1 MAGVRVVA
9 LRRVAHG
16 LWALVVGVTLTA
28 CDDGRIRLVVRTEL
42 PEEARDQVE
51 AAFEEANPDVDL
63 RFSVREDGET
73 ASELRGDADVSYAV
87 WWGGPS
93 SSLEELTRAGRLAGW
108 TPWASSPFVVVFDR
122 DSVALVSAPEDWIDV
137 LHHGWFEELL
147 LPDPTEARSGAAFA
161 FGAVAKSTRTEGQSY
176 IGFEWLGRLDNQ
188 VVRYVDDAEEAVRGV
203 RMGVASL
210 AIVPLATFE
219 ANRGDDETLHYRR
232 PPSRTAEL
240 PAGVGLI
247 RAEGPDADAAARFV
261 AFVTSDQNEDVTLP
275 AGWEEPSEWQRDDVT
290 MVVDSASVWVT
301 RWRETVRGRGK

>member
-9 LRRVAHG
+9 LRRVAAG
-16 LWALVVGVTLTA
+16 LAALVVGLTLTA
-28 CDDGRIRLVVRTEL
+28 CDDGRTRLVVRTEL

-51 AAFEEANPDVDL
+51 DAFEEANPDVDL
-63 RFSVREDGET
+63 RFSVRDDSET
-73 ASELRGDADVSYAV
+73 APELQGDAEVAYDV

-122 DSVALVSAPEDWIDV
+122 DSVGLVSAPQDWIDV
-137 LHHGWFEELL
+137 LHHGWFEEVLL
-147 LPDPTEARSGAAFA
+147 TDPTQARSGAAFVL
-161 FGAVAKSTRTEGQSY
+161 GAVAESTRTEGESY

-210 AIVPLATFE
+210 AIVPLASFE
-219 ANRGDDETLHYRR
+219 TSRGDDETLHFRR
-232 PPSRTAEL
+232 LPSRTAEL

-247 RAEGPDADAAARFV
+247 RRDGSESDAAARFV
-261 AFVTSDQNEDVTLP
+261 AFVTSRQSDEVTLP
-275 AGWEEPSEWQRDDVT
+275 VGWEEPSEWQRDDVT